1 MSNSPLVVQ
10 ILLRRRSYR
19 RITSMLAAAAF
30 LWVATLATL
39 HALGHALNGPE
50 PVCSVCLAA
59 DHVGQGLAPA
69 SAPVSA
75 TAYAVAF
82 HPMPTSGFRSIFRAV
97 YASRAPPALSATQ
110 S

>member
-1 MSNSPLVVQ
+1 
-10 ILLRRRSYR
+10 
-19 RITSMLAAAAF
+19 MLAVAAF

-50 PVCSVCLAA
+50 PGCSVCLAA

-69 SAPVSA
+69 SALVSA
-75 TAYAVAF
+75 AVYAVAF
-82 HPMPTSGFRSIFRAV
+82 HSVPTSGFRSIFRAV
-97 YASRAPPALSATQ
+97 YASRAPPAPSATQ